1 MKAVILAAGLGSRLR
16 PFTNEVPKAMVK
28 YRGQEIIAHQI
39 DTLKKVG
46 IKNIIIV
53 TGYKSEI
60 LEKYLSS
67 KYDNIL
73 FFKNLNFNF
82 TNSAYSFN
90 CIDRNIISGSYI
102 HLNCDILFSEELL
115 NELISH
121 PEKNVIACRND
132 LILNESMEK
141 ASIDSNN
148 KIIKMSLKNFNEASV
163 KAFGLA
169 KISSEALKFNLSY
182 YDSLVKNESEKEN
195 YFGLIR
201 KAVQVQSYFAIISN
215 SMSLAEFNNTED
227 LKNSDFIFKY

>member
-16 PFTNEVPKAMVK
+16 PFTNKVPKAMVK

-39 DTLKKVG
+39 DILKKVG

-90 CIDRNIISGSYI
+90 CIDRNIISGPYI
-102 HLNCDILFSEELL
+102 HLNCDILFSERLL
-115 NELISH
+115 KELIAH

-132 LILNESMEK
+132 LLLNDSMEK
-141 ASIDSNN
+141 ASIDSNY
-148 KIIKMSLKNFNEASV
+148 KITKMSLKNFNEASV

-182 YDSLVKNESEKEN
+182 YDSLAKNIREKEN

-201 KAVQVQSYFAIISN
+201 RAVQVHSYFTIISN
-215 SMSLAEFNNTED
+215 SKSLAEFNNTED
-227 LKNSDFIFKY
+227 LENSDFIFEY

>member
-73 FFKNLNFNF
+73 FF
-82 TNSAYSFN
+82 
-90 CIDRNIISGSYI
+90 
-102 HLNCDILFSEELL
+102 
-115 NELISH
+115 
-121 PEKNVIACRND
+121 
-132 LILNESMEK
+132 
-141 ASIDSNN
+141 
-148 KIIKMSLKNFNEASV
+148 
-163 KAFGLA
+163 
-169 KISSEALKFNLSY
+169 
-182 YDSLVKNESEKEN
+182 
-195 YFGLIR
+195 
-201 KAVQVQSYFAIISN
+201 
-215 SMSLAEFNNTED
+215 
-227 LKNSDFIFKY
+227 

>member
-227 LKNSDFIFKY
+227 LKNSDFAFKY